1 MRIVD
6 LDGLNELRC
15 ASQQKLLPGRPRIGV
30 GLGTCGIGNGARA
43 VFDALAR
50 EIAGRAS
57 TRCWCRSAA
66 SAGAPPSRW
75 SMSICPGGR
84 SSCSAA

>member
-6 LDGLNELRC
+6 LDGLNELRR

-50 EIAGRAS
+50 EIAGQGVDALLVPLG
-57 TRCWCRSAA
+57 CFGWCAA
-66 SAGAPPSRW
+66 
-75 SMSICPGGR
+75 
-84 SSCSAA
+84 